1 MTSQRKTGTTPDSEV
16 ADAAPTQPIESSAP
30 APPDAATA
38 TKLASTSAE
47 VDVARAKAASF
58 MADRKFD
65 EAKKALEDADVL
77 EAEAMR
83 VAQAEAARASAAQ
96 FMTEKRYAEAKKA
109 LEEAELIESGP
120 EPKSAP
126 QRMLTDIRTRLQKF
140 HFSKSSSKP
149 AEDSAPAVAD
159 GSEAGAVDQSLSVV
173 RLYSMIAAGV
183 GLLPGGLLNF
193 GAILIVQIAMVWRI
207 ANIFGHKEGKEK
219 IRGSILSLIGSA
231 VPTVA
236 GHSAGFAVA
245 TIPAVIAG
253 TAIYFI
259 VTPVLAYAMTQA
271 VGKAFIMHFES
282 GGNLLTFDPRGF
294 GEYFLKEFQAAG
306 GTLKKDLKEATAA
319 ATSQTAK

>member
-1 MTSQRKTGTTPDSEV
+1 
-16 ADAAPTQPIESSAP
+16 
-30 APPDAATA
+30 
-38 TKLASTSAE
+38 
-47 VDVARAKAASF
+47 
-58 MADRKFD
+58 
-65 EAKKALEDADVL
+65 
-77 EAEAMR
+77 
-83 VAQAEAARASAAQ
+83 
-96 FMTEKRYAEAKKA
+96 
-109 LEEAELIESGP
+109 
-120 EPKSAP
+120 
-126 QRMLTDIRTRLQKF
+126 
-140 HFSKSSSKP
+140 
-149 AEDSAPAVAD
+149 
-159 GSEAGAVDQSLSVV
+159 
-173 RLYSMIAAGV
+173 MIAAGV

-231 VPTVA
+231 VPTVV

-282 GGNLLTFDPRGF
+282 GGTLLTFDPRAF

-306 GTLKKDLKEATAA
+306 GTVKKETKEAEAAKATATTQPA
-319 ATSQTAK
+319 